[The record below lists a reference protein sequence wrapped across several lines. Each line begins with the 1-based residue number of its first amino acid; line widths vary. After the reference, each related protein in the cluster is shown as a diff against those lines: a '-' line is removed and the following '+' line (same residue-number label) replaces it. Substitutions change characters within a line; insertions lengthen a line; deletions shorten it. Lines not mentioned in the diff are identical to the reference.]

1 MVRCTLILVLS
12 IVFVPVVFASSI
24 KDLINEQSKISPN
37 ISISIKNITK
47 NKMIVSHRY
56 KARMTP
62 ASNQKILTTLTGLE
76 FLGPNYKFQ
85 THIYFI
91 DPIDD
96 SGIYK
101 GGSLKPRYSTESA
114 SSHFLQW
121 LGAESCERNLEKS

>member
-1 MVRCTLILVLS
+1 MVRCTLILLFF
-12 IVFVPVVFASSI
+12 IMFVPGVIASSI

-47 NKMIVSHRY
+47 NKTIVSHRN

-76 FLGPNYKFQ
+76 FLGPKYKFL

-91 DPIDD
+91 D
-96 SGIYK
+96 
-101 GGSLKPRYSTESA
+101 
-114 SSHFLQW
+114 SSYCDFY
-121 LGAESCERNLEKS
+121 NK

>member
-12 IVFVPVVFASSI
+12 IVFVPIVFASSI
-24 KDLINEQSKISPN
+24 QDLINNQSKISPN

-56 KARMTP
+56 KARMIP

-91 DPIDD
+91 DSIDD

-101 GGSLKPRYSTESA
+101 GDIYIDTKVTHR
-114 SSHFLQW
+114 
-121 LGAESCERNLEKS
+121 